1 MCRKAITAIQKRQC
15 NLPTGGSSGGGIE
28 KWLDSRCIM
37 KMHTNNWI
45 WVYEK
50 GNLKKN
56 LKFFLFVYLFL
67 ETGFLCVTVLVV
79 LELSL

>member
-15 NLPTGGSSGGGIE
+15 NLPTGGSSGGGME

-50 GNLKKN
+50 GNLKKF
-56 LKFFLFVYLFL
+56 KVFFVCLFL

>member
-45 WVYEK
+45 
-50 GNLKKN
+50 
-56 LKFFLFVYLFL
+56 
-67 ETGFLCVTVLVV
+67 
-79 LELSL
+79 